1 MKNFRFYLHMIL
13 ASLLRRRSRMLVAM
27 LAVAIGSTI
36 LCGLLLIYYDVPRQL
51 AREFRSYGANLIIL
65 PRDASTEKLDQNL
78 LKDLAEVIP
87 ADKTVGKAPYAYRQ
101 GKINEQPYMMAATDF
116 EQARANSPYWL
127 VDGTWP
133 QNDREVLLG
142 REVANAIGLS
152 PGDTFQ
158 LAVISDEEAARSGG
172 DKKQSKEGNNSS
184 IIDLNQNMTIKDMQV
199 TGIVTT
205 GGAEESLIFMSF
217 ATLKILVPD
226 YDGHI
231 DVIECSIEGEGES
244 LQSIVNEINTHF
256 PQVTTRLAQRLTASQ
271 DKVLAK
277 LQSLVWIVTIIV
289 LSLTMISV
297 STTMMAVVAE
307 RRKEIGLKKAL
318 GASDGSVVKDF
329 LGEGTMLGLAGGAFG
344 SLFGFLFARQVSIS
358 VFARSIDFRPVVV
371 PLTIILT
378 AIITV
383 LACLYPVRKT
393 LDIKPAIVLKGE

>member
-1 MKNFRFYLHMIL
+1 MKNFRFYLHMII

-36 LCGLLLIYYDVPRQL
+36 LCGLLLIYYDVPQQL
-51 AREFRSYGANLIIL
+51 AKEFRSYGANLIIL
-65 PRDASTEKLDQNL
+65 PADASKAKLDQQTL
-78 LKDLAEVIP
+78 QALDQVIP
-87 ADKTVGKAPYAYRQ
+87 PDKTVGKAPYTYHQ
-101 GKINEQPYMMAATDF
+101 GKINEQPYMLAATDF
-116 EQARANSPYWL
+116 AQAQANSPYWL
-127 VDGTWP
+127 VDGVWP
-133 QNDREVLLG
+133 KEDREVLLG
-142 REVANAIGLS
+142 REVASAVGLS
-152 PGDTFQ
+152 VGDSFQ
-158 LAVISDEEAARSGG
+158 LAVISDEEAAKSGD
-172 DKKQSKEGNNSS
+172 DKKQEAGSNSQS
-184 IIDLNQNMTIKDMQV
+184 IIDLNKNMTVKDMKV

-226 YDGHI
+226 YDDSI
-231 DVIECSIEGEGES
+231 DVIECSVEGDS
-244 LQSIVNEINTHF
+244 DFLQQVVSDINRDF

-318 GASDGSVVKDF
+318 GASDSSVVKDF
-329 LGEGTMLGLAGGAFG
+329 LGEGTILGLVGGAFG

-358 VFARSIDFRPVVV
+358 VFARSIDFRPAVV
-371 PLTIILT
+371 PITIILT
-378 AIITV
+378 ALITV
-383 LACLYPVRKT
+383 IACLYPVRKT
-393 LDIKPAIVLKGE
+393 LEIKPAIVLKGE